1 MLAAMSEG
9 RFTVLPDTRLS
20 AVRGIVTTRMEEAAM
35 ELAEAGFDELFDGT
49 MRGVFNEG
57 LLHADAHEGTL
68 WLLDP
73 TRNFLVPRYNNGPN
87 AVNFVGRFRQS
98 LQTGMISM
106 VVATEQPICENE
118 VHKNTQQDPALDRKL
133 GLVTCS
139 MLAVPLYFAGELR
152 GVISAVRLKPAES
165 TKPDPAG
172 FSPDNL
178 RGLQLVADVLERLI
192 EHELLTLS
200 LGLGAGS
207 W

>member
-1 MLAAMSEG
+1 M
-9 RFTVLPDTRLS
+9 LPDVRLS
-20 AVRGIVTTRMEEAAM
+20 ALRGIVTTRLEEAAQ
-35 ELAEAGFDELFDGT
+35 ELAEGAFDEFFDGT
-49 MRGVFNEG
+49 MRAAFLEG
-57 LLHADAHEGTL
+57 LTQSDAHEGTV

-73 TRNFLVPRYNNGPN
+73 TQNWLVPRFNSGPN
-87 AVNFVGRFRQS
+87 AASFVGRFRQS

-118 VHKNTQQDPALDRKL
+118 VHKNAQQDPTLDRKL

-152 GVISAVRLKPAES
+152 GVISAVRLKPAD
-165 TKPDPAG
+165 TTAPDPAG
-172 FSPDNL
+172 FSPHDL
-178 RGLQLVADVLERLI
+178 RALQLSADVLERLI

-200 LGLGAGS
+200 FGLGTNA